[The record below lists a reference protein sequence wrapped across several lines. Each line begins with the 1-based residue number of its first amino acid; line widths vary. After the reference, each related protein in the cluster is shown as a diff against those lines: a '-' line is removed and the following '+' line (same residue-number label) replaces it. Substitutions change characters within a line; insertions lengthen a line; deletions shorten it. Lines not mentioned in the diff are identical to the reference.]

1 MSNDYRWTLTL
12 RDPQRA
18 HADMV
23 ALWYTLKP
31 MLHAG
36 HVMTLTAEP
45 ERRSLDANAKFHALC
60 EDAARSKFPWA
71 GKPRTKDEWKVLFV
85 SGHSVATKQGADII
99 PGLESEFVNIRES
112 TARMSRARSASLI
125 DYTQAFLASHGVE
138 FRQMEEA

>member
-12 RDPQRA
+12 RDPQTA

-45 ERRSLDANAKFHALC
+45 ERRNGDQNRLLHALLG
-60 EDAARSKFPWA
+60 EIAAKVEWA
-71 GKPRTKDEWKVLFV
+71 GKKREAEVWKRL
-85 SGHSVATKQGADII
+85 
-99 PGLESEFVNIRES
+99 L
-112 TARMSRARSASLI
+112 TAAWLRARGESIEVLPALDGHGI
-125 DYTQAFLASHGVE
+125 DVVFRPTSKLTKAECTELLEFIQAWAATNGVE

>member
-1 MSNDYRWTLTL
+1 MSNDYTWTLTL

-36 HVMTLTAEP
+36 HVMTLTAEQ
-45 ERRSLDANAKFHALC
+45 ERRSEDASAKFHKLC
-60 EDAARSKFPWA
+60 DLAAKSRLPWA
-71 GKPRTKDEWKVLFV
+71 GKPRTKTEWKVLFV

-125 DYTQAFLASHGVE
+125 DYTTAFLVSHGVE
-138 FRQMEEA
+138 VNEPETV